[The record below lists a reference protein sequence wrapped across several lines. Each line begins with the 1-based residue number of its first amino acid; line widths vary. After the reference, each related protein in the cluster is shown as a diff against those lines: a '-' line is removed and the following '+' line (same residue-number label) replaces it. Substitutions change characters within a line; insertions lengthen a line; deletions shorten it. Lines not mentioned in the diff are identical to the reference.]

1 LFNSLCA
8 AFYLSSWLPLFL
20 AASLLGCSIKA
31 YHDQAVAAGIPAL
44 TTAGIYPGTSN
55 VMAAH
60 IVSISRGEYDES
72 WNYKQPTPGEC
83 LGGYRGGM
91 ESYWLAYTI
100 QLGKLNIG
108 EAAALPQPTLGELK

>member
-1 LFNSLCA
+1 V
-8 AFYLSSWLPLFL
+8 
-20 AASLLGCSIKA
+20 KA

-72 WNYKQPTPGEC
+72 WNYKQPTPGE
-83 LGGYRGGM
+83 
-91 ESYWLAYTI
+91 
-100 QLGKLNIG
+100 
-108 EAAALPQPTLGELK
+108 LKCRDCCIVLSCWSDAMCQSAGTE